1 MANEKRQYLLATM
14 LFAMAAPVQSTPAPQ
29 ELATVDY
36 LVGTWNCAHTVGTF
50 SGTYRTSYAKVL
62 GGNWL
67 QQTYDFPAQTVN
79 GRDEPASTAVA
90 LMGYDEQRQSWV
102 RFFANSG
109 GQYFPIRMTDTG
121 NGWSWKYS
129 TFFTRTKPETAQA
142 DATFTRKSDAEYT
155 IDGPTY
161 PQAGAIVTEHHVCRK
176 AAG

>member
-1 MANEKRQYLLATM
+1 MIHKRGLSFAATLLSV
-14 LFAMAAPVQSTPAPQ
+14 LAAPVQSNPAPQ
-29 ELATVDY
+29 ELTTVDY

-50 SGTYRTSYAKVL
+50 SGTYRTTYAKVL

-67 QQTYDFPAQTVN
+67 QQTYDFPAQTAK
-79 GRDEPASTAVA
+79 GRNDPASTAVA
-90 LMGYDEQRQSWV
+90 LMGYDERRQTWV

-129 TFFTRTKPETAQA
+129 TFFTRTTPETPQA

-161 PQAGAIVTEHHVCRK
+161 PQEGTIVTEHHVCKK
-176 AAG
+176 AGG

>member
-1 MANEKRQYLLATM
+1 MTHKRGFRFAATLLSV
-14 LFAMAAPVQSTPAPQ
+14 LAAPAQSNPAPQ
-29 ELATVDY
+29 ELTTVDY

-50 SGTYRTSYAKVL
+50 SGTYRTTYAKVL

-67 QQTYDFPAQTVN
+67 QQTYDFPAQTAN
-79 GRDEPASTAVA
+79 GRNDPASTAVA
-90 LMGYDEQRQSWV
+90 LMGYDERRQTWV

-129 TFFTRTKPETAQA
+129 TFFTRTTPETPQA
-142 DATFTRKSDAEYT
+142 DAAFTRKSDVEYT

-161 PQAGAIVTEHHVCRK
+161 PQEGTIVTEHHVCRK
-176 AAG
+176 AGG